1 MGVDRVGGLLVVA
14 VSCAAQSSTVQCRA
28 VEVRGEVSYDI
39 YIVSDTTTKYIL
51 LKYSMY
57 SECHQKKEGL
67 GYRTEV
73 QYNIGFVSLFCLDLQ

>member
-1 MGVDRVGGLLVVA
+1 MSLLFHAPRRA
-14 VSCAAQSSTVQCRA
+14 VQYSTVQYRA